1 MALNPII
8 GRIRKP
14 VRRHRAETYVL
25 IMLLSFAAS
34 VGLTRLFLELTGYPQ
49 LGLGELHIA
58 HVLWGGL
65 LLFAAAL
72 LMLVLA
78 NRWAFVSASILAGT
92 GVGLFIDEVGK
103 FITQSNNYFHPIA
116 APIIY
121 AFFLVT
127 VLVYLRV
134 RTPPIFSARDEMYI
148 ALTGL
153 SEVLDHDLEPDE
165 HAALEARLLWI
176 SESADASNY
185 AHLAK
190 TLLAFLRSDE
200 LQLAQQRMGFGERV
214 LTSLQAFEA
223 RWLTLPRLKAAL
235 IGGLAAMGTFALVDL
250 LEVLLGLGNPG
261 RLERVIAPLLEIGR
275 VSSAAGLFWFTLRVT
290 LEGSVGLLLV
300 LAALALILGRDRTG
314 NTLGLIGLLLSLA
327 GVNLL
332 VFYFDQFSTIITAG
346 LQFLALIA
354 LLRYR
359 MRLDN
364 LMIDP
369 QDHS

>member
-25 IMLLSFAAS
+25 LMLLSFAAS
-34 VGLTRLFLELTGYPQ
+34 VGFTRLFLELTGYPQ
-49 LGLGELHIA
+49 LGSGELHIA

-78 NRWAFVSASILAGT
+78 NRWAFVLASILAGT

-148 ALTGL
+148 ALAGL
-153 SEVLDHDLEPDE
+153 SEVLDYDLEPDE
-165 HAALEARLLWI
+165 HAALEARLQQI
-176 SESADASNY
+176 SETADV
-185 AHLAK
+185 
-190 TLLAFLRSDE
+190 
-200 LQLAQQRMGFGERV
+200 LQLWKPGKEPVGV
-214 LTSLQAFEA
+214 
-223 RWLTLPRLKAAL
+223 PAL
-235 IGGLAAMGTFALVDL
+235 G
-250 LEVLLGLGNPG
+250 
-261 RLERVIAPLLEIGR
+261 
-275 VSSAAGLFWFTLRVT
+275 
-290 LEGSVGLLLV
+290 
-300 LAALALILGRDRTG
+300 
-314 NTLGLIGLLLSLA
+314 
-327 GVNLL
+327 
-332 VFYFDQFSTIITAG
+332 
-346 LQFLALIA
+346 
-354 LLRYR
+354 
-359 MRLDN
+359 
-364 LMIDP
+364 
-369 QDHS
+369 